1 MALFALLFLHT
12 AIFALAEVRQAARN
26 GTIDNDELDIVSTP
40 VATGSIVKAFD
51 RNRSFFQSQ
60 LKTADY
66 EFLSSLSRNTDVDAD
81 VNAIEDALSNAEDGE
96 QDRKKKALELINSVS
111 IDYFGDDNVE
121 SECLYMVT
129 RSPMSK
135 RITLIFRGSTTVQD
149 WIKDSK
155 VVVSDIENPVSDR
168 PNQLPMIGVHK
179 GFREYLYGESTTV
192 KAEASCKP
200 IMASLSDEDD
210 ETTTTIHNLQR
221 ASTTIVTGTE
231 VNDDN
236 IELLI
241 EPDCTN
247 NDHIHSKKQSDIDPS
262 AGDGNLLPI
271 IRNTTSELLNYLGL
285 DLSTVKEKQKNL
297 WNSMRWNG
305 TTPITS
311 HEKEDVCKINKTSTD
326 HAMKKSRLARILDEI
341 MHLQMEYDDYR
352 IYITGHSLGGALGLL
367 AALEVA
373 ERFGKADQPVTFVGV
388 GNPRAGTEVSF
399 RPLCKSIIKTIFNM
413 TYDSFR

>member
-1 MALFALLFLHT
+1 M
-12 AIFALAEVRQAARN
+12 AEVRQAARS

-40 VATGSIVKAFD
+40 ISTGSIVKAFD
-51 RNRSFFQSQ
+51 RNRSLFQSQ
-60 LKTADY
+60 LKTGDY
-66 EFLSSLSRNTDVDAD
+66 EFLSSLSRSTNVDAD
-81 VNAIEDALSNAEDGE
+81 LNTSEDALSNAEDGE
-96 QDRKKKALELINSVS
+96 QDKKKRALKLINSIS
-111 IDYFGDDNVE
+111 IDYFGDDNLE

-129 RSPMSK
+129 RNPRSK

-155 VVVSDIENPVSDR
+155 LVVSDIENPVSDR
-168 PNQLPMIGVHK
+168 PNQLPIIGVHK
-179 GFREYLYGESTTV
+179 GFREYLYGDSTTV
-192 KAEASCKP
+192 KAETSCKP
-200 IMASLSDEDD
+200 IIAEDD
-210 ETTTTIHNLQR
+210 ENATTTIHNLQR
-221 ASTTIVTGTE
+221 APTTIVTGTE

-247 NDHIHSKKQSDIDPS
+247 NDHKHSKKESDIDPS
-262 AGDGNLLPI
+262 AGDGNILSMSH
-271 IRNTTSELLNYLGL
+271 RTSTSELLNYLGL

-297 WNSMRWNG
+297 WNSIRWNG

-311 HEKEDVCKINKTSTD
+311 HEREDVDEINKTSTD
-326 HAMKKSRLARILDEI
+326 GAKNKSRLARILDEI
-341 MHLQMEYDDYR
+341 MQLQMEYDGYK

-367 AALEVA
+367 AALEIA

-399 RPLCKSIIKTIFNM
+399 RLLYKSMIKKIFNV